1 MPLLIGALLAAA
13 AAVFAA
19 LSGFDRSRAVYPLS
33 LIVIATYYP
42 LFAIL
47 GGAGEALP
55 AELVLVTAFTLVAV
69 WGFRRNLWL
78 VVLALAA
85 HGVMDAVHPHLVS
98 NPGVPSWWPQFC
110 LAYDLVA
117 AGGLAVLIWRGLPA
131 SDAQRGASP
140 TP

>member
-1 MPLLIGALLAAA
+1 MPLLIGAFLAAG
-13 AAVFAA
+13 AAVFAT
-19 LSGFDRSRAVYPLS
+19 LSGFDRSRAFYPLS

-47 GGAGEALP
+47 GGVGHALP
-55 AELVLVTAFTLVAV
+55 AELLLVAAFTLMAV

-85 HGVMDAVHPHLVS
+85 HGVMDAVHPHLVN

-117 AGGLAVLIWRGLPA
+117 AGGLAILIWRGLPA
-131 SDAQRGASP
+131 RGAQRGASP